1 MSPGRRYAQVFQK
14 ERTEKAGGRSQDQN
28 TLKFLSTKG
37 CQVSILKASK
47 HAPGWRHLYQDTP
60 LWNIKTLLKDSREEN
75 QPPIWNQ
82 ESNCPPALNSN
93 TGSKTA
99 TCSKVFK
106 ILKENYFQ
114 LRVLYLAKLSIKS
127 KANK

>member
-1 MSPGRRYAQVFQK
+1 MSLGRRYAQVFQK
-14 ERTEKAGGRSQDQN
+14 ERTEKAGGRNQDQN
-28 TLKFLSTKG
+28 NLKFLRTKG

-47 HAPGWRHLYQDTP
+47 HAPGWRHSYQDTP

-82 ESNCPPALNSN
+82 ESKCPLALNSN
-93 TGSKTA
+93 TGSKKA
-99 TCSKVFK
+99 TYSKVFK

-114 LRVLYLAKLSIKS
+114 LRILYLAKFSIKS